1 MSIGSYP
8 RVTVQGTGKANNTQ
22 NGLGLMLFNSTTQQ
36 YEAATAA
43 TFAGG
48 GGGGDATAA
57 NQATQIT
64 EAQTTNSYLFDG
76 TSGSTAAELLQQST
90 SQLASININ
99 VATAANQTTTNN
111 ELTNIL
117 AMLTAINGG
126 ETGSKLYTT
135 DLGLVT
141 GLSIRKIVVNEDAVL
156 SNLRDA
162 NGNNL
167 ITLYNLS
174 SKTLK
179 QGSVLVVYDGSSIE
193 QVQVTSGSV
202 FAYGI

>member
-1 MSIGSYP
+1 MAITSYP
-8 RVTVQGTGKANNTQ
+8 RVTIQGTGNTQNPQ
-22 NGLGLMLFNSTTQQ
+22 NGLGLMLWNSTTQR
-36 YEAATAA
+36 YEAATSA

-64 EAQTTNSYLFDG
+64 EAQTTNNYLFDG

-90 SQLASININ
+90 SQLASINVN
-99 VATAANQTTTNN
+99 VATAANQTTTNS
-111 ELTNIL
+111 ELSNIL

-141 GLSIRKIVVNEDAVL
+141 GLEVRKIVVNEDAVL

-174 SKTLK
+174 SKTIK
-179 QGSVLVVYDGSSIE
+179 QGSVLVVYDGSDIE
-193 QVQVTSGSV
+193 QIQVTSGSV
-202 FAYGI
+202 FAYGV